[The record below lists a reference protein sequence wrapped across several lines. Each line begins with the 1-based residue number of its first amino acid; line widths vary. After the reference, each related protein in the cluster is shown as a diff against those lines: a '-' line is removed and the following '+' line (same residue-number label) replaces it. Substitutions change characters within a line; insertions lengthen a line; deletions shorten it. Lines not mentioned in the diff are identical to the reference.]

1 MKELENKLKEI
12 KSIVDDLLDE
22 IEKNKKPLLSNK
34 QIHHL
39 LEDINCYE
47 RASRHKYTHVE
58 HYKSIFAGTYNCV
71 RFYYVSERTGQERY
85 DTLSGNPCYTEKME
99 PNKKYTL
106 DELGIIGSKGV

>member
-34 QIHHL
+34 QLHHL

-47 RASRHKYTHVE
+47 RASEHKYTHIE
-58 HYKSIFAGTYNCV
+58 YFKAIFVGTWDCV
-71 RFYYVSERTGQERY
+71 KFYYVSKRTGEEKY
-85 DTLSGNPCYTEKME
+85 DVLCGNPCYTEKME

-106 DELGIIGSKGV
+106 EELEVK